1 MNIHQNA
8 RNTPHS
14 RAHLVQRVQP
24 GAESAR
30 DVAEALGISERTV
43 RKWRQRNQA
52 EGVAGRQDRSGRPHA
67 SPGATRPELVARI
80 ERLRRR
86 RWTGAQIAQA
96 R

>member
-30 DVAEALGISERTV
+30 DVAEALGDQRTV
-43 RKWRQRNQA
+43 RKWRQRYQA
-52 EGVAGRQDRSGRPHA
+52 EEVAGRQDRSCRPHA
-67 SPGATRPELVARI
+67 SPGTTRPELVAWI
-80 ERLRRR
+80 ERLRRQ
-86 RWTGAQIAQA
+86 RWAGAQIAQA